1 MIYFSSIILA
11 AVIVG
16 AVNYFFNFAAFNFN
30 AWNIVLCVVVSL
42 VAVIAIDGL
51 FATLVRWICPKKWFT
66 VEKEGF
72 AASKTECRF
81 YEKLGI
87 KKWKDKVVELGFFTG
102 FRKNKIADPNNNEYV
117 ARYIIEAN
125 YGIGVHVAGMIFGFL
140 VCLVFPAHWYS
151 IGLPVG
157 FVNMIVNS
165 LSFMILRYNL
175 PKLRTL
181 YRINAKRAARRE
193 KTAQAEENK
202 SQTA

>member
-51 FATLVRWICPKKWFT
+51 FATLVRWICPKKWFA

-72 AASKTECRF
+72 AASKKECRF

-157 FVNMIVNS
+157 IVNMIVNS

-193 KTAQAEENK
+193 KTVQAEENK

>member
-51 FATLVRWICPKKWFT
+51 FATLVRWSCPKKWFA

-72 AASKTECRF
+72 AASKKECRF

>member
-16 AVNYFFNFAAFNFN
+16 AVNYFFNFAAFDFN

-72 AASKTECRF
+72 AASKKECRF

>member
-16 AVNYFFNFAAFNFN
+16 ALNYFFNFAAFDFN
-30 AWNIVLCVVVSL
+30 AWNIVLCVAVSL
-42 VAVIAIDGL
+42 VAVGAIDGL
-51 FATLVRWICPKKWFT
+51 FATLVRWICPKKWFA

-72 AASKTECRF
+72 AASKKECRF

>member
-1 MIYFSSIILA
+1 MVYFSSIILA

-16 AVNYFFNFAAFNFN
+16 AVNYFFNFAAFDFN

-72 AASKTECRF
+72 AASKKECRF

>member
-16 AVNYFFNFAAFNFN
+16 AVNYFFNFAAFDFN

-51 FATLVRWICPKKWFT
+51 FATLVRWICPKKWFA
-66 VEKEGF
+66 VDKEGF
-72 AASKTECRF
+72 AANKKECLF

-125 YGIGVHVAGMIFGFL
+125 YGIGVHVACMIFGFL